1 MERIKRYGLALL
13 LCTVGPVVGAIVGVC
28 LAFVI
33 AACVVMDVQGPRGP
47 ENG

>member
-13 LCTVGPVVGAIVGVC
+13 CVVTSPLWALVGFAF
-28 LAFVI
+28 AFVI
-33 AACVVMDVQGPRGP
+33 AVCVVMDVQGPRGP